1 MTSSNML
8 HATGHDEIH
17 LLNTA
22 VDIFRHL
29 VQDHLGEILWN
40 SKMEWSL
47 LASSSHFSQG
57 ESLHI
62 GDIR

>member
-8 HATGHDEIH
+8 HSTGHDEIH
-17 LLNTA
+17 LLNPA

-40 SKMEWSL
+40 SKME
-47 LASSSHFSQG
+47 
-57 ESLHI
+57 
-62 GDIR
+62 